1 MTFVLCSCFHLA
13 KKVGIFFSITIVS
26 FFMGQQNIPRYQ
38 LFSVGWVVFPL
49 ICLVSFFDY
58 LRIGLKWLK
67 NSGEVS
73 LQSQQQQQQQVPFGS
88 FKLEK
93 GSRKRYLK
101 RFRYR
106 VPEITSELTILWSQ
120 FSFQMSLVAKHTH
133 AYKKTTLFRL
143 FKKKEN
149 ILHIH
154 YQDTPRTHNK
164 DRRNCFQKLQLLQRN
179 SVAVGKIPV

>member
-1 MTFVLCSCFHLA
+1 M
-13 KKVGIFFSITIVS
+13 
-26 FFMGQQNIPRYQ
+26 
-38 LFSVGWVVFPL
+38 

-58 LRIGLKWLK
+58 LRTGLKWLK

-73 LQSQQQQQQQVPFGS
+73 LQPQQQQQQQVPFGS

-93 GSRKRYLK
+93 WSRKRYLK

-106 VPEITSELTILWSQ
+106 VPEITSELRILWSQ
-120 FSFQMSLVAKHTH
+120 FSFQMSLLRSTRMRI
-133 AYKKTTLFRL
+133 KKTTLFRL
-143 FKKKEN
+143 FKKNEN

-154 YQDTPRTHNK
+154 YQDAPRTHNK
-164 DRRNCFQKLQLLQRN
+164 GRRNCFQKLQQLQRT

>member
-1 MTFVLCSCFHLA
+1 M
-13 KKVGIFFSITIVS
+13 
-26 FFMGQQNIPRYQ
+26 
-38 LFSVGWVVFPL
+38 

-58 LRIGLKWLK
+58 LRTGLKWLK

-73 LQSQQQQQQQVPFGS
+73 LQPQQQQQQQVPFGS

-106 VPEITSELTILWSQ
+106 VPEITSELRILWSQ
-120 FSFQMSLVAKHTH
+120 FSFQMSLLRSTRMRI
-133 AYKKTTLFRL
+133 KKTTLFRL
-143 FKKKEN
+143 FKKNEN

-154 YQDTPRTHNK
+154 YQDAPRTHNK
-164 DRRNCFQKLQLLQRN
+164 GRRNCFQKLQQLQRT